1 MIKEKES
8 EDGDPD
14 LYGKD
19 LDHYYDKKLKDYLNK
34 ATREIKNSYLNKTT
48 RETENSYLNYQ
59 QEKGKKRKEVKER
72 KEKDKKKVETKFERK
87 KKEEKEK
94 ARKKKRE
101 GEEEKKPK
109 KEQEGKKP
117 KKEKEGKKPK
127 EEKEGKKEKNM
138 DNSEVKFA
146 EVSRGAAHAK
156 QKERSEAFCVQLW
169 RSESMFV
176 NMLLVVVMAV
186 CMYMISGV
194 ENILKRKVLGLKSA
208 SEQDRSLP
216 DRDRRPSRKGLS
228 KANGFRKRRHVRRR
242 LALVGQVFKIMLFFG
257 VDTVHAMQHG
267 PEPNPAATNG
277 PASGSAEAPSADQ
290 VLAQVLRQNTE
301 ALQKLMQGSTSSSSE
316 VSRNLESASRILKN
330 PDYFGGGSD
339 VSEASFA
346 LWKHQFS
353 NWLTFGDDRF
363 RTLFEA
369 AETQTAEANMEDF
382 SADGKQ
388 LSRKLYRILTSYLK
402 GPALAI
408 TRSIRQTENGFL
420 VWQRLNA
427 EHRPMSRQ
435 RGMALAQV
443 LATYPAFPKDK
454 SVMECILAL
463 EEVVH
468 QYNQVTGEEYPKSLL
483 MVTLIR
489 CSPPNLRQ
497 HLQLTLQ
504 DSSTYKSVKET
515 MLLYEK
521 TTKAWSSESVLR
533 EVGATQGGR
542 QGDEPTPMEVDQ
554 VQGHYKGKGKGKNKG
569 KTKGKS
575 NWSTWG
581 FGAGSAWKGRGRGKG
596 KGGRKGKGKSKGKK
610 GKGKAKGKKGSKGGK
625 KGGSKGDRCRLC
637 GQPGHW
643 GNECPNRMMVGQAAE
658 TSVPDNAS
666 TQAPSSSAS
675 ASTGRVIRQVKMFHM
690 GTPPS
695 TLPEAFEVCT
705 SEEEELELQWC
716 RVVQEFPLTEN
727 ELSEANVRGDGWQ
740 AWRELE
746 FLESESD
753 VQVRMVQEPQGHD
766 DDEWVILDS
775 GADLSL
781 LPQRLRGR
789 GKPIDVPNLQVS
801 DAQGGSLPIRDMRR
815 VVLSTEWSDLTG
827 VMIQED
833 FAGTNVKSIL
843 LSLGKL
849 LKKGWHLEE
858 TNPVDANNSNNQQ
871 QSSRATMQ
879 LTSPCGNYGIP
890 VFYRRNS
897 LAIRCQVCEVQA
909 EDKEAKVCEI
919 FVELPEDVDQVTPEE
934 WSVIQEDRVY
944 GPVFRKTS
952 TQKFMNP
959 SYWMQ
964 AWPYRTTL
972 IRKKGEGNRWMLV
985 ELCDKMADLLDPFGK
1000 IPQAK
1005 EPVES
1010 ITLLHVVKIEEPEMV
1025 GKVLEMTKMFEQE
1038 RNDDESRDIFK
1049 DLMEDYEPQGNVEPV
1064 PKGGGLE
1071 EKTELKSEDK
1081 LQLGDLEISKDSSQ
1095 KVLKEA
1101 AEHLGLSKAGS
1112 KEKIWKR
1119 ICEFQKKERL
1129 KGKLRRELEG
1139 PRPQGPLP
1147 VKQPTEEE
1155 RKRREVTHLPYQ
1167 PWCEECVKCRAK
1179 ADKVLWRIQAR

>member
-1 MIKEKES
+1 MIKEKEKMIKEKES
-8 EDGDPD
+8 EDGDLD

-19 LDHYYDKKLKDYLNK
+19 LDHDYDKEPEDYPNK

-48 RETENSYLNYQ
+48 RETKNGYLNYQ
-59 QEKGKKRKEVKER
+59 KGRGKKRKEVK
-72 KEKDKKKVETKFERK
+72 KKPVKDKKEVETKFERK
-87 KKEEKEK
+87 KKEKKEK
-94 ARKKKRE
+94 GGKKKKEEQE
-101 GEEEKKPK
+101 GKKPKKGQEEEKPKEEQEGKKPKKGQEEKKPEKGQEGKKSKKGQEEKKPK
-109 KEQEGKKP
+109 EEQEGKTP

-127 EEKEGKKEKNM
+127 EEKKEKEERDV
-138 DNSEVKFA
+138 DNNEVKFA

-194 ENILKRKVLGLKSA
+194 ENILKKKVLGLKSA

-216 DRDRRPSRKGLS
+216 DRDRHPSRKGLS

-242 LALVGQVFKIMLFFG
+242 LALVGQVFKVMVFIGM
-257 VDTVHAMQHG
+257 DTVHAMQHG
-267 PEPNPAATNG
+267 PENNPAATNG
-277 PASGSAEAPSADQ
+277 PGSGSAEAPSADQ

-301 ALQKLMQGSTSSSSE
+301 ALQKLMQGSASSSSE

-363 RTLFEA
+363 RTLLEA

-388 LSRKLYRILTSYLK
+388 LSRKLYRVLTSYLK

-408 TRSIRQTENGFL
+408 TRSIRQSENGFL

-427 EHRPMSRQ
+427 EYRPMSRQ

-483 MVTLIR
+483 MGTLIR

-521 TTKAWSSESVLR
+521 TTKEWSSESVLR

-554 VQGHYKGKGKGKNKG
+554 VQGHYKGKRKGKNKG

-625 KGGSKGDRCRLC
+625 KGGSKGDRCRPC

-658 TSVPDNAS
+658 TSVPDTVS
-666 TQAPSSSAS
+666 TQAPSRAP
-675 ASTGRVIRQVKMFHM
+675 A
-690 GTPPS
+690 
-695 TLPEAFEVCT
+695 
-705 SEEEELELQWC
+705 
-716 RVVQEFPLTEN
+716 
-727 ELSEANVRGDGWQ
+727 Q
-740 AWRELE
+740 A
-746 FLESESD
+746 
-753 VQVRMVQEPQGHD
+753 Q
-766 DDEWVILDS
+766 
-775 GADLSL
+775 
-781 LPQRLRGR
+781 
-789 GKPIDVPNLQVS
+789 
-801 DAQGGSLPIRDMRR
+801 
-815 VVLSTEWSDLTG
+815 
-827 VMIQED
+827 
-833 FAGTNVKSIL
+833 
-843 LSLGKL
+843 
-849 LKKGWHLEE
+849 
-858 TNPVDANNSNNQQ
+858 
-871 QSSRATMQ
+871 
-879 LTSPCGNYGIP
+879 
-890 VFYRRNS
+890 
-897 LAIRCQVCEVQA
+897 
-909 EDKEAKVCEI
+909 
-919 FVELPEDVDQVTPEE
+919 
-934 WSVIQEDRVY
+934 
-944 GPVFRKTS
+944 
-952 TQKFMNP
+952 
-959 SYWMQ
+959 
-964 AWPYRTTL
+964 
-972 IRKKGEGNRWMLV
+972 
-985 ELCDKMADLLDPFGK
+985 
-1000 IPQAK
+1000 
-1005 EPVES
+1005 
-1010 ITLLHVVKIEEPEMV
+1010 
-1025 GKVLEMTKMFEQE
+1025 
-1038 RNDDESRDIFK
+1038 
-1049 DLMEDYEPQGNVEPV
+1049 
-1064 PKGGGLE
+1064 
-1071 EKTELKSEDK
+1071 
-1081 LQLGDLEISKDSSQ
+1081 
-1095 KVLKEA
+1095 
-1101 AEHLGLSKAGS
+1101 
-1112 KEKIWKR
+1112 
-1119 ICEFQKKERL
+1119 
-1129 KGKLRRELEG
+1129 
-1139 PRPQGPLP
+1139 
-1147 VKQPTEEE
+1147 
-1155 RKRREVTHLPYQ
+1155 EVTGG
-1167 PWCEECVKCRAK
+1167 
-1179 ADKVLWRIQAR
+1179 